1 MRGLSIDAA
10 MVPIIYRVKAW
21 SVADIV
27 GESTVQCLPSEIQ
40 GKADAVRD
48 ALTNAGYVSVSVE
61 FWEA

>member
-1 MRGLSIDAA
+1 MRGLGLDASV
-10 MVPIIYRVKAW
+10 VPVIYRVKALANG
-21 SVADIV
+21 SVV

-48 ALTNAGYVSVSVE
+48 ALANAGFGFVSVE